1 MGNYTIFWMF
11 ENPTRGRQAR
21 NFATNVPKTLDL
33 KSSSEQMFSLN
44 SRWVPLIGS
53 FTRKLSLWR
62 HLSILQMSPV
72 VGSVERWLYSE
83 AYTSLMACLHGG
95 GGPQIGEVTC
105 SGLPHLPGVPHLHV
119 NGPQLYSRI
128 HWVTCQ
134 EFLCLHDSFKYWYC
148 RKRKKKEDSQS
159 CFRGLGQHVRFSAIQ
174 SEISPNLAHPRCNK
188 L

>member
-21 NFATNVPKTLDL
+21 NFTANVPKTLDL
-33 KSSSEQMFSLN
+33 KSSSEQIFSLN
-44 SRWVPLIGS
+44 WRWVPLIGS

-95 GGPQIGEVTC
+95 GGPQIGEITC
-105 SGLPHLPGVPHLHV
+105 GGLPHLSCKRDQIKMRDYVDRRVTSPTWGPPSPCKRALPLLKNPLGDMSGVLV
-119 NGPQLYSRI
+119 SSRL
-128 HWVTCQ
+128 
-134 EFLCLHDSFKYWYC
+134 F
-148 RKRKKKEDSQS
+148 
-159 CFRGLGQHVRFSAIQ
+159 
-174 SEISPNLAHPRCNK
+174 
-188 L
+188 

>member
-21 NFATNVPKTLDL
+21 NFATNVPKTLGL

-105 SGLPHLPGVPHLHV
+105 SGSPHLSCKRDQIKMRDNVDRRATPPTWGPPPPCKRALTLLKNPLGDMSGVLV
-119 NGPQLYSRI
+119 SSRL
-128 HWVTCQ
+128 
-134 EFLCLHDSFKYWYC
+134 F
-148 RKRKKKEDSQS
+148 
-159 CFRGLGQHVRFSAIQ
+159 
-174 SEISPNLAHPRCNK
+174 
-188 L
+188 